1 MSANNFAA
9 NSRYFALATAR
20 FEADDGRQ
28 LVYLKRRFIPPAES
42 FALLQEHLVREGD
55 RLDRIAFQYLG
66 DAELFWRICDANGAV
81 RPDELTEEPG
91 RRLRITLPAGIP
103 VITNA

>member
-1 MSANNFAA
+1 MSTNNFAA
-9 NSRYFALATAR
+9 NSRYFALATTR
-20 FEADDGRQ
+20 FEAADGTQ
-28 LVYLKRRFIPPAES
+28 IVHLKRRFIPPAER

-55 RLDRIAFQYLG
+55 RLDRIAFSYLG
-66 DAELFWRICDANGAV
+66 DAELFWRICDANAAV

-103 VITNA
+103 VLENA